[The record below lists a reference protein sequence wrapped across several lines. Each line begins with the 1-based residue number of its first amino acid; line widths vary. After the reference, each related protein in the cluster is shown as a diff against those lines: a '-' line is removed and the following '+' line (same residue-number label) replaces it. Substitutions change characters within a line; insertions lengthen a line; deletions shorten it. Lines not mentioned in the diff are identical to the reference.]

1 MDKHVYNT
9 YCRILET
16 ELIMATGCTEPIAV
30 AYAGAKA
37 KELLGKLPEKVD
49 VKCSG
54 NIIKNVKGVV
64 VPQSGGRRGIA
75 PAALIGIV
83 GGNPDKVLDVL
94 ADVTEADINQMAKLL
109 EAGICA
115 TGLVEGVANLYI
127 DLYVEAGDENA
138 RVIISDYHNNII
150 KMEKNGK
157 VVYEKGGAGDNSNAP
172 DKSLMNVKDILEFAD
187 CVDIEDVRGPIENQI
202 KCNVAISQ
210 EGLTNKWGAEVGRTL
225 TETNESGSLKVKAC
239 AAAAAGS
246 DARMAGCAMPVVIN
260 SGSGNQGITTTLPV
274 VTYAEAYNVPHDK
287 LIRGMVVSD
296 LIALLQKRYIGSL
309 SAYCGAVSA
318 ACGAACGIAYMLDL
332 GTKVIEDT
340 ITNTIC
346 TTGGIVCDGA
356 KSSCGAKINAS
367 VHAALTA
374 LDMAKKGRVF
384 QPGEGLTFSNIEDT
398 IANVG
403 YMGREGM
410 RSTDITVLN
419 LMLQNNP
426 E

>member
-1 MDKHVYNT
+1 MDKHVYDT
-9 YCRILET
+9 YVALLKT

-37 KELLGKLPEKVD
+37 KELLGKMPEKVD

-94 ADVTEADINQMAKLL
+94 ADVTQEDIDKMAGLL
-109 EAGICA
+109 EAGICT
-115 TGLVEGVANLYI
+115 TGLIEGVANLYI
-127 DLYVEAGDENA
+127 DMYLEAGDESA

-150 KMEKNGK
+150 RTEKNGQ
-157 VVYEKGGAGDNSNAP
+157 VVYEKGASGDAAKAP

-187 CVDIEDVRGPIENQI
+187 CCDIEDVRGPIENQLS
-202 KCNVAISQ
+202 CNTAISK
-210 EGLTNKWGAEVGRTL
+210 EGLENKWGAEVGRTL
-225 TETNESGSLKVKAC
+225 TETNEPFSLKVKAC

-260 SGSGNQGITTTLPV
+260 SGSGNQGITTIMPV
-274 VTYAEAYNVPHDK
+274 VTYAEAYNIPHEK

-318 ACGAACGIAYMLDL
+318 ACGAACGIAYMMDL

-356 KSSCGAKINAS
+356 KSSCGAKIAAS
-367 VHAALTA
+367 VNAALTA

-384 QPGEGLTFSNIEDT
+384 QPGEGLTFSSVEET
-398 IANVG
+398 IASVG

-410 RSTDITVLN
+410 KSTDITVLN
-419 LMLQNNP
+419 LMLGNNP
-426 E
+426 K